1 MESLLVHLCTIQ
13 ERSATTNSL
22 GEQTYTWAAA
32 STDVKC
38 RLAPSNTGTT
48 KSGGMLRL
56 ESGEFVE
63 RAPILILKSTE
74 TVTEIN
80 RIVGTYGF
88 SDTYEVIKVR
98 NAYDGLSLHHI
109 ECDLKKVI

>member
-1 MESLLVHLCTIQ
+1 MESLLIHLCTIQ
-13 ERSATTNSL
+13 GRSATTNSL
-22 GEQTYTWAAA
+22 GEKTYIWAAA

-38 RLAPSNTGTT
+38 RLALS
-48 KSGGMLRL
+48 KSGGMVRL

-109 ECDLKKVI
+109 ECDLRKVI